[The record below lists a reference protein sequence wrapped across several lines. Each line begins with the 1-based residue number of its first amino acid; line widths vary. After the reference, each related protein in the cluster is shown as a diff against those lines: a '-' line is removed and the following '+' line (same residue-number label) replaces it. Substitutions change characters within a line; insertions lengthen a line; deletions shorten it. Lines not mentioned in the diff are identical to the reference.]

1 MIFTL
6 YDYSCY
12 YLYSLLLLFLVILN
26 KTLAACIFYFIL
38 FYFFNLFPDFPRIPW
53 NLLIPF
59 VSPICMLC
67 KSFIKKNK
75 QKSKSNTKINNTAGT
90 RMQINHGKNTFRVKT
105 GPYTCCY
112 FTRAK
117 FLTA

>member
-67 KSFIKKNK
+67 KSFIKK
-75 QKSKSNTKINNTAGT
+75 KSKRAN
-90 RMQINHGKNTFRVKT
+90 QIQRSTTQQGLACKLIIERTLSAQKRVHT
-105 GPYTCCY
+105 PAATLHEQS
-112 FTRAK
+112 F
-117 FLTA
+117 